1 MPPFTSSFSAKTM
14 RAGALY
20 VGFWAVVF
28 VLNVGPEWQRYSSS
42 REVLEVAGTV
52 TALQFLVAAVTRR
65 WLVSPLLERGRTV
78 LFAVAFLLTLMA
90 AAELNILISYFY
102 LEPTYAES
110 YGRYY
115 LSLEQKTL
123 VERLGFSPII
133 KYILFSK
140 LPLLSFPTAL
150 LIAGDFYR
158 RQRKMLEL
166 REQKRAAELN
176 ALKNQLNPH
185 FIFNTLNN
193 IYALAIKRS
202 TQTAEAVAKL
212 SGILDYVLY
221 RCDAKYVSLAA
232 EVAMIEDYL
241 ALEEIRFG
249 ERLDVTFSNDV
260 SEPVQIAPLLL
271 LTLLENAFKHSVGQQ
286 LESARVMV
294 SLTTDD
300 RFIVFVVEN
309 TTPRQAPDSKEES
322 STIGLSNLRRQLD
335 LLYPNAHSLD
345 VEAGETYHRVR
356 LALDKGVSYE

>member
-1 MPPFTSSFSAKTM
+1 MY
-14 RAGALY
+14 L
-20 VGFWAVVF
+20 GFWAVVF
-28 VLNVGPEWQRYSSS
+28 VLNVGPEWQRYSSA

-52 TALQFLVAAVTRR
+52 TALQFAVAAVAIR
-65 WLVSPLLERGRTV
+65 WFVPLLLERGRTV
-78 LFAVAFLLTLMA
+78 LFAALLLLTLLG

-102 LEPTYAES
+102 LEPTYPES

-123 VERLGFSPII
+123 IERLGFSSII

-140 LPLLSFPTAL
+140 LPLLSFPTAV

-158 RQRKMLEL
+158 KQQKMLQL

-193 IYALAIKRS
+193 IYALALKQS
-202 TQTAEAVAKL
+202 DQTAEAVAKL

-221 RCDAKYVSLAA
+221 RCNAKYVSLAD
-232 EVAMIEDYL
+232 EVAMIEDYV

-271 LTLLENAFKHSVGQQ
+271 LTLLENAFKHSVSQQ
-286 LESARVMV
+286 LERARVSL

-300 RFIVFVVEN
+300 RFVVFVVEN
-309 TTPRQAPDSKEES
+309 TRPRRTLTNTGES
-322 STIGLSNLRRQLD
+322 NSIGLANLRRQLD
-335 LLYPNAHSLD
+335 LLYPQSHSLSVD
-345 VEAGETYHRVR
+345 AGEAHHRVR
-356 LALDKGVSYE
+356 LALDKGIT